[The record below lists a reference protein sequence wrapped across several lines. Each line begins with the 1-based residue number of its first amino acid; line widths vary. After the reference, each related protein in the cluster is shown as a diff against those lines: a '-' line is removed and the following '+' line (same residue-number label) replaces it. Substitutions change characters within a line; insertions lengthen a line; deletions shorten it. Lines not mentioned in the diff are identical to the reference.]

1 MRYLFILIVVVG
13 LGYLYKI
20 NQTTDVDIDSF
31 QIIMSQIETAD
42 VPTKDVQLGVQ
53 KLAEYLCN
61 NVSMQMLAGS
71 SVSSCMDSYQRRKD
85 RCELE
90 VFATTPQ
97 MFTKKQQLTLVSQRF
112 SACVGIGQSSQL
124 KPLFER
130 K

>member
-13 LGYLYKI
+13 SGYLYKI

-31 QIIMSQIETAD
+31 QTIISQIETSD
-42 VPTKDVQLGVQ
+42 VPTDDVKLGVQ

-61 NVSMQMLAGS
+61 DVAMQILAGS
-71 SVSSCMDSYQRRKD
+71 SVSSCLESYHRRKD

-90 VFATTPQ
+90 VFSTSPQ
-97 MFTKKQQLTLVSQRF
+97 MFTNKQQLTLVSQRF
-112 SACVGIGQSSQL
+112 SACVGIGQRSQL